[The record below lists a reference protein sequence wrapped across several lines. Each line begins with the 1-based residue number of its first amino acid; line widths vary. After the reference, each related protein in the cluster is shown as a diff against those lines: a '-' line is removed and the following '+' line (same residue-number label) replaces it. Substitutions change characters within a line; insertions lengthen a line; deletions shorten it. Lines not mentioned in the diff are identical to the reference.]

1 MNRPTAP
8 NAATTPAP
16 APGVS
21 PLYQQL
27 DALLAELVAHQTAM
41 VQLAEQHR
49 RAIAAADLKALAE
62 CNARQQTAA
71 QNQMRLDSRRAALV
85 TAISGRPAAP
95 LTARNQP
102 THAAQPPVTLR
113 QLASAAPEP
122 LRPRLLQSV
131 DRLKSLAQTATVQQ
145 QALRVAAENLLLH
158 AGGLLSQVR
167 AAVNPKA
174 TYSRPGD
181 PAAAAPLFAVDVTS

>member
-1 MNRPTAP
+1 MNRHSTVAAAP
-8 NAATTPAP
+8 PA
-16 APGVS
+16 VS

-27 DALLAELVAHQTAM
+27 DALLTELVAHQTAM

-95 LTARNQP
+95 VIARNHPPQ
-102 THAAQPPVTLR
+102 APVTLR
-113 QLASAAPEP
+113 QLAS
-122 LRPRLLQSV
+122 
-131 DRLKSLAQTATVQQ
+131 
-145 QALRVAAENLLLH
+145 
-158 AGGLLSQVR
+158 
-167 AAVNPKA
+167 
-174 TYSRPGD
+174 
-181 PAAAAPLFAVDVTS
+181 